1 MTFTSWRR
9 SSFSGD
15 TGNCVEMPVEKN
27 ALRDSKH
34 KKAVLPVAVA
44 GVNSLIA
51 FIRAGEAGTPT
62 AR

>member
-1 MTFTSWRR
+1 MTNTKWR
-9 SSFSGD
+9 SASGNS
-15 TGNCVEMPVEKN
+15 GNCVEMPVEKN

-34 KKAVLPVAVA
+34 KKVVLPVAVA